1 MSFRQPIPPG
11 QPRTLRSIAQS
22 QNDASNLGDPAAGFD
37 LSSGGIPTTERQA
50 GQAYQ
55 GQPDGQFPAGP
66 QSTNGAFR
74 NLRRGG

>member
-22 QNDASNLGDPAAGFD
+22 QAAPANLEADTGFD
-37 LSSGGIPTTERQA
+37 LTNGGLPATERQA
-50 GQAYQ
+50 FQQYQ
-55 GQPDGQFPAGP
+55 GQAEGQFPTGP
-66 QSTNGAFR
+66 QQTNGAFK